1 MTARASRVTDD
12 GPTMKTLAAPDSAWE
27 ARLRWGSRRLTAE
40 VLDGRGRTTLKLGD
54 GPEDDV
60 AIGSTARAVL
70 TWTPNGLELRFTPGV
85 EGELSSRG
93 DRAKTFSELVQEGR
107 VKESPEG
114 FSLVLKPDDA
124 ATLRIGT
131 LIAEI
136 QKARGRFPR
145 LPIDGRALVFLV
157 LAVIAIGLMVAS
169 IMAPAEQPK
178 AEWLHKAPVKQPAR
192 PPPPETRTP
201 TGQPAVV
208 EPSPP

>member
-1 MTARASRVTDD
+1 
-12 GPTMKTLAAPDSAWE
+12 MKTLAAPDSAWE

-70 TWTPNGLELRFTPGV
+70 TWTPDGLELRFTPGV
-85 EGELSSRG
+85 EGELSSHG

-114 FSLVLKPDDA
+114 FALVLKSDDA

-145 LPIDGRALVFLV
+145 LPIDGRALVFLA

-178 AEWLHKAPVKQPAR
+178 PEWIRQPPVKPR
-192 PPPPETRTP
+192 PPMPEKAVPVPAAPSEAATAP
-201 TGQPAVV
+201 QPQ
-208 EPSPP
+208 

>member
-1 MTARASRVTDD
+1 
-12 GPTMKTLAAPDSAWE
+12 MKTLAAPDSSWE

-70 TWTPNGLELRFTPGV
+70 TWTPEGLELRFTPGV
-85 EGELSSRG
+85 EGELSSPG
-93 DRAKTFSELVQEGR
+93 DRAKTFSELMQEGR
-107 VKESPEG
+107 MKESPEG
-114 FSLVLKPDDA
+114 FTLVLRPDDA

-145 LPIDGRALVFLV
+145 LPIDGRALVFLL
-157 LAVIAIGLMVAS
+157 LALIAIGLMVAS
-169 IMAPAEQPK
+169 VMAPAEQPRP
-178 AEWLHKAPVKQPAR
+178 EWLRKPTTEIPR
-192 PPPPETRTP
+192 PRPE
-201 TGQPAVV
+201 
-208 EPSPP
+208 SPPLPDGPTWSPQ